1 MYNRIL
7 IMVVVITSFGC
18 SDQLDK
24 QADFI
29 SENVIFEDEALTEAY
44 LAGLYNDMAFQT
56 FGGFGNINIGLIAAA
71 GAEHI
76 NFANW
81 QTPNA
86 TYRRQ
91 YTEATG
97 PGPLDRWPYFNI
109 RNINILI
116 RDMPNSVSLNESYKK
131 EKIAEA
137 RFLRAYEYF
146 ELVRRFG
153 GVPLIT
159 EPQNADDPQE
169 ELFPT
174 RAKEKEIYD
183 FIFSEMELAIPD
195 LSESP
200 KGAEGRIDRYTAL
213 MLQSRAMLYAA
224 SIANFGE
231 VKLNGVVGIP
241 ESEALSYYQK
251 SYDASK
257 EVIESNIFGLYDKV
271 ADRVENFSALFLEE
285 GLGNPEIIFA
295 ERFEPFIKG
304 HSLDWL
310 ANPDGLGLEWNSN
323 FPVLYDF
330 AELFDFTDGRT
341 GKSISR
347 SDLNANNKWEISDFF
362 DNRDPRFIASV
373 FYPETIWKNQKIY
386 FHGSTLLENGTVST
400 DRNALLT
407 KPGSGEQIPA
417 AAAARNVRNTALLAR
432 KRLDPFN
439 LATAELNS
447 GQDFFVFRYA
457 ETLLN
462 FAEAAF
468 YLGKTEEARNSI
480 NEIRERAGMPLRS
493 SITEENIRQE
503 RQVELA
509 FEEQRYWD
517 LIRWRIAT
525 EVLGNV
531 RTQGLVFRYNLA
543 TDTYT
548 ITLKNAE
555 GEVRQFGEE
564 RYYLPFGLNRLA
576 DNPNLIPNP
585 GY

>member
-1 MYNRIL
+1 MYKRIL
-7 IMVVVITSFGC
+7 IILTILISFGC
-18 SDQLDK
+18 EDQLDK

-29 SENVIFEDEALTEAY
+29 SENVVFEDEALTEAY
-44 LAGLYNDMAFQT
+44 LAGLYNNMSFQI
-56 FGGFGNINIGLIAAA
+56 FGGFGNINIGMIAAA

-81 QTPNA
+81 QTPNS

-91 YTEATG
+91 YTAETG

-116 RDMPNSVSLNESYKK
+116 RDMPNSVTLNESFKK

-146 ELVRRFG
+146 ELARRFG

-159 EPQNADDPQE
+159 VPQNTDDPEE
-169 ELFPT
+169 ELFPA
-174 RAKEKEIYD
+174 RSNEKDIYD
-183 FIFSEMELAIPD
+183 FIYNELELAIPD
-195 LSESP
+195 LSETP
-200 KGAEGRIDRYTAL
+200 TGAEGRIDKSTAL

-231 VKLNGVVGIP
+231 VKLNGIVGIP
-241 ESEALSYYQK
+241 DGEAIAYYQK

-257 EVIESNIFGLYDKV
+257 AVIESNLFSLYNKSADKV
-271 ADRVENFSALFLEE
+271 QNFSSLFLDE

-341 GKSISR
+341 GKSINR
-347 SDLNANNKWEISDFF
+347 GDLNANNTWDINDFF
-362 DNRDPRFIASV
+362 GNRDPRFIASI
-373 FYPETIWKNQKIY
+373 FYPETEWKGQKIY
-386 FHGSTLLENGTVST
+386 FHGSTQLENGTVST
-400 DRNALLT
+400 NRNLLIT
-407 KPGSGEQIPA
+407 KPGTGEQLPA

-432 KRLDPFN
+432 KRLDPSN
-439 LATAELNS
+439 TATAELNS

-462 FAEAAF
+462 LAEAAY
-468 YLGKTEEARNSI
+468 YLGRTDEALEAI
-480 NEIRERAGMPLRS
+480 NMVRERAGMPLRN
-493 SITEENIRQE
+493 SITEDNIRQE

-525 EVLGNV
+525 DVLGNV
-531 RTQGLVFRYNLA
+531 RTKGLVFRYNLA
-543 TDTYT
+543 TDTYR

-555 GEVRQFGEE
+555 GNIRQFGEE
-564 RYYLPFGLNRLA
+564 RYYLPFGQNRLA
-576 DNPNLIPNP
+576 DNPNLIQNP

>member
-1 MYNRIL
+1 MLRKLFL
-7 IMVVVITSFGC
+7 ITVALFFVGC
-18 SDQLDK
+18 EDQLEK
-24 QADFI
+24 EPDFI
-29 SENVIFEDEALTEAY
+29 SENVVFEDEGLTESYIADLY
-44 LAGLYNDMAFQT
+44 LSMNFQEVQ
-56 FGGFGNINIGLIAAA
+56 GFGTIGIGLFAAA

-81 QTPNA
+81 QYPNSS
-86 TYRRQ
+86 YRRQ

-97 PGPLDRWPYFNI
+97 PGPLDRWPYENI
-109 RNINILI
+109 RNMNVLL
-116 RDMPNSVSLNESYKK
+116 RDLPNSTTLSETYKRAK
-131 EKIAEA
+131 LAEV

-159 EPQNADDPQE
+159 KVQEVDDPEE
-169 ELFPT
+169 ELFPARKT
-174 RAKEKEIYD
+174 EKEIYD
-183 FIFSEMELAIPD
+183 FIYEELNDILPD
-195 LSESP
+195 LSEQRT
-200 KGAEGRIDRYTAL
+200 GAEGRVDRYTAL

-231 VKLNGVVGIP
+231 VQLNGIVGIP
-241 ESEALSYYQK
+241 GGEANGYYQK

-257 EVIESNIFGLYDKV
+257 EVMESNLFALVDTDPDK
-271 ADRVENFSALFLEE
+271 AQNFASLFLNE

-330 AELFDFTDGRT
+330 VEFFDFTDGRT
-341 GKSISR
+341 GKGISR
-347 SDLNANNKWEISDFF
+347 DDLTLDNEWDASDFF
-362 DNRDPRFIASV
+362 GNRDPRFVASV
-373 FYPETIWKNQKIY
+373 FYPETIWKDQKIY
-386 FHGSTLLENGTVST
+386 FHSSTLLGDGTLVT
-400 DRNALLT
+400 DRNTILT
-407 KPGSGEQIPA
+407 KPSGEQIPA

-432 KRLDPFN
+432 KRLDPTN
-439 LATAELNS
+439 IATQSENS

-457 ETLLN
+457 ETMLN
-462 FAEAAF
+462 LAEAAF
-468 YLGKTEEARNSI
+468 YLGNTEEALAMVN
-480 NEIRERAGMPLRS
+480 NIRTRAGMPLRTV
-493 SITEENIRQE
+493 ITEDFIRQE

-531 RTQGLVFRYNLA
+531 RTKGLVFRYNLE
-543 TDTYT
+543 TDTYN

-555 GEVRQFGEE
+555 PEMRQFGEE
-564 RYYLPFGLNRLA
+564 RYYLPFGLDRLA
-576 DNPNLIPNP
+576 DNPNLVQNP